1 MPRGGRY
8 IISHPGNLAEE
19 QRALATLGRTYFVH
33 SQSELEKG
41 GEKVT
46 KLLRQASLGY
56 QRSLDVCDKLIGQI
70 SDREVLEMKSRLYL
84 NLGLVYEIQSDTREA
99 RKFMEKALSIGKW
112 VAGLGLSVVGQ
123 IMSIHAQYNVL
134 VVRTYK
140 YLLYLHR
147 TLWNVM

>member
-1 MPRGGRY
+1 MYVVPIYLYSNTTSLVCQRMMA
-8 IISHPGNLAEE
+8 IIYWHPGNLAEE

-41 GEKVT
+41 GEKAT

-84 NLGLVYEIQSDTREA
+84 NLGLVYETRSDTKEA
-99 RKFMEKALSIGKW
+99 RKFMEKALSIGK
-112 VAGLGLSVVGQ
+112 
-123 IMSIHAQYNVL
+123 
-134 VVRTYK
+134 
-140 YLLYLHR
+140 
-147 TLWNVM
+147 